1 MNDGA
6 TTEVIESQPMAKAKD
21 PRSRDANARR
31 HAGTERAGPRRRKEL
46 RAFTRSDTRPSTTAA
61 MPAASEKSANR
72 SPKANESL
80 VRRNEPSGVA
90 TESNPST
97 PPCPANARA
106 VREPIRRRSMTY
118 EKDSSRRT
126 SRRARMRL
134 TARIRPPREKRNG
147 KPTVSARYPPRTGAT
162 TATVMKV
169 AVTPANR
176 PARFAGLVSRTSRE
190 FMGSQNNGRETPEA
204 RPPRSTTHVAGGNAN
219 TTAPA

>member
-6 TTEVIESQPMAKAKD
+6 TTDVIESQPMAKAKD

-31 HAGTERAGPRRRKEL
+31 HAGTERAGPRRRKGL

-61 MPAASEKSANR
+61 MPAASEKSENR
-72 SPKANESL
+72 SPRANESR

-106 VREPIRRRSMTY
+106 VREPIRRKLMTL
-118 EKDSSRRT
+118 ENDSSRGT

-134 TARIRPPREKRNG
+134 AARIRPPSEKRNRN
-147 KPTVSARYPPRTGAT
+147 PTVTARYPPRTGAT
-162 TATVMKV
+162 TATVVKV
-169 AVTPANR
+169 AVTPARR
-176 PARFAGLVSRTSRE
+176 PARFAGLVSRTSKE
-190 FMGSQNNGRETPEA
+190 FMGSQNSGRETPKA
-204 RPPRSTTHVAGGNAN
+204 VPPTQTAQVDGRNAKA
-219 TTAPA
+219 T